1 MATVRMIPATPRGG
15 GRKSESEAHK
25 IRVAAYCR
33 VSTDTDEQATS
44 YEAQIE
50 HYTDYIE
57 KHPGWE
63 LAGIY
68 ADDGISGTNTK
79 KREEFNR
86 LIEDCMAGKVDM
98 VVTKSISRFARNTLD
113 CLKYIRQLKDKNIA
127 VFFEKEAINT
137 LDAKGEVLLTIMA
150 SLAQQESQSLSQ
162 NVRLGLQYRYQQ
174 GKVQVCA
181 NRFLGYDKDE
191 DGNLVINPVEAEV
204 VKRIYREYLS
214 GKSYYQI
221 GKELSA
227 DGIRTAA
234 GNDYWLAST
243 LKKILTNEKYIGDAL
258 LQKTVTTDFLNKKR
272 VVNKGIAP
280 QYYVEGSHEAIIPRE
295 LFMQVQEE
303 MVRRARLR
311 TDSGN
316 RRVYSG
322 KYAFSSIIYCAHCG
336 DIFQR
341 TQWFIREDRIP
352 VWRCACRMNKKKN
365 NKTDCPSRTIYESDL
380 HAAAVNAINQVIAQ
394 KDDLLPGLKIAI
406 EKALRSGNDTKVAEI
421 DSQLEGLEKE
431 LLRRA
436 DAKQGFDDILERLND
451 LRDAKQRL
459 LLEDANNVGLQR
471 RLNEIDGFLKAQQT
485 DIEEYDEDL
494 VRKLIG
500 RVTVYDDHLTFEFK
514 SGIMIEIS
522 V

>member
-1 MATVRMIPATPRGG
+1 MATVTLIPARPTVGSRKETEDAPRL
-15 GRKSESEAHK
+15 
-25 IRVAAYCR
+25 RVAAYCR
-33 VSTDTDEQATS
+33 VSTDSDEQATS
-44 YEAQIE
+44 YETQIE
-50 HYTDYIE
+50 HYTNYITSN
-57 KHPGWE
+57 PGWE

-79 KREEFNR
+79 KRGEFNR

-98 VVTKSISRFARNTLD
+98 IVTKSISRFARNTLD
-113 CLKYIRQLKDKNIA
+113 CLKYIRLLKDKNIP
-127 VFFEKEAINT
+127 VFFEKESINT

-174 GKVQVCA
+174 GKVQVCT

-191 DGNLVINPVEAEV
+191 EGKLVINPKEAEV

-221 GKELSA
+221 GKGLSD

-234 GNDYWLAST
+234 GSDYWLAST

-272 VVNKGIAP
+272 VINKGIVP

-295 LFMQVQEE
+295 IFMQVQEE
-303 MVRRARLR
+303 MVRRASLK
-311 TDSGN
+311 TCSGD

-322 KYAFSSIIYCAHCG
+322 KYALSSLLYCAHCG
-336 DIFQR
+336 DIYQR
-341 TQWFIREDRIP
+341 TQWLIGDEKRP
-352 VWRCACRMNKKKN
+352 VWRCACRLNKRKSN
-365 NKTDCPSRTIYESDL
+365 VDCPSRTINESVL
-380 HAAAVNAINQVIAQ
+380 HAAVVEAINQVINR
-394 KDDLLPGLKIAI
+394 KDDLLPGLKAAI
-406 EKALRSGNDTKVAEI
+406 EKALDSGNAAKVAGIDAQLDALQKEI
-421 DSQLEGLEKE
+421 LDLANKNQDYSKILEK
-431 LLRRA
+431 LDTLRNE
-436 DAKQGFDDILERLND
+436 KQG
-451 LRDAKQRL
+451 L
-459 LLEDANNVGLQR
+459 LLEDANNTSVKR
-471 RLNEIDGFLKAQQT
+471 HINEIEAFLETQQT

-494 VRKLIG
+494 VRKLIE
-500 RVTVYDDHLTFEFK
+500 RVTVYDGCLVFKFK
-514 SGIMIEIS
+514 SGIEIKLT